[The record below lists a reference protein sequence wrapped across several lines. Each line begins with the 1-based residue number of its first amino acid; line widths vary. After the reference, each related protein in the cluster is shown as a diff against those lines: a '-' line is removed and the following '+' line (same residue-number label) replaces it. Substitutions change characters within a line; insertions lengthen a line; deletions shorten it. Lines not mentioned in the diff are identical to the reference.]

1 VVTDITSTTLHAALR
16 GLSARRRVL
25 ADNIANIDTPGYL
38 AGRVEFEGAL
48 DRALEGVRTGRLDE
62 QDLGAVEAARQS
74 SLAATRLNGN
84 NVTLDDEIVMQEQT
98 ELAYATVLEGMNAKF
113 RLLRTAINGQGA

>member
-1 VVTDITSTTLHAALR
+1 MVHDVTTSTLHAALR
-16 GLSARRRVL
+16 GLSTRRRVL

-48 DRALEGVRTGRLDE
+48 DAALDGVRRGRLGE
-62 QDLGAVEAARQS
+62 SAVMGVDPARQT
-74 SLAATRLNGN
+74 SLEPTRLNGN
-84 NVTLDDEIVMQEQT
+84 NVTLDDEIMLQEQT

-113 RLLRTAINGQGA
+113 RLLRSAINGSGA